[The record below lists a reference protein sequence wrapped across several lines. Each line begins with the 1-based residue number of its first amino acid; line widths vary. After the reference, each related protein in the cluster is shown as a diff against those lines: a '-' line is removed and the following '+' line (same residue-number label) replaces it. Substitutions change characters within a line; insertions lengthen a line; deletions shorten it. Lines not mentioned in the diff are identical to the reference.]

1 LGMAY
6 LYLEID
12 GKVYTVERE
21 GKLTLPREGDPLPFP
36 YRRLWRLPW
45 GEEGVVFALPQLPS
59 HPHHWLSKDEVPTHP
74 QASPLLREAVYRS
87 LPRVVAEGIIRQ
99 GREVLLV
106 KASRGL
112 TKGLWSLPGGFLQFG
127 EAPEQTLK
135 RELEEELGVEAR
147 VGPLVAVRAKVG
159 PHSGLHWLFFFYQA
173 HIAGPPRPNPDEIS
187 EVRFAPLPEAARL
200 VADETMGGVLEELSR
215 R

>member
-1 LGMAY
+1 
-6 LYLEID
+6 
-12 GKVYTVERE
+12 
-21 GKLTLPREGDPLPFP
+21 
-36 YRRLWRLPW
+36 
-45 GEEGVVFALPQLPS
+45 
-59 HPHHWLSKDEVPTHP
+59 
-74 QASPLLREAVYRS
+74 VYRS